1 MSDKQVAYQVIETL
15 KEIGVKHIFGVP
27 SGGWIDY
34 LEAIRNT
41 DGIDFILTTHEGGA
55 GFMADVCGRITGVPG
70 VCFGTYGPGA
80 TNLSTGV
87 GSALLDRSPMIAL
100 TDEVVPA
107 LRNRA
112 VQMNVDHQAIFRPIT
127 KKTTRLEADRVR
139 EILFDAAEVAMS
151 GRRGPVHVGLTW
163 GIGSEPTAEEEVTFK
178 QTEPPAS
185 AEGDTILEMKR
196 LFAQARK
203 PVLALGLRSTDSRVC
218 QQVSAIARKLSIPV
232 VLTPMAKGVI
242 PEDHPCY
249 AGVLFHALSDIV
261 GVTHQQA
268 DLIVAVGYDPVEFNY
283 EAWIPRG
290 APVVNV
296 DILPIDLDRE
306 AYTLGLDVV
315 GDIGSSLKALAETE
329 TSVKDWDLTALAQR
343 REEMFTRMSP
353 DTETFGPCAALDVL
367 REVLPAEGIMTCDVG
382 AHTHLI
388 GQKWPTPKP
397 GLQIMTNGWSSMG
410 FAIPA
415 AIAAKLCKPE
425 QAVCAVSGDGG
436 FLMTVGELAVAIRE
450 NLKIVFVVLTDNDLA
465 LIRIKQEKKNNPVF
479 GTPIRRAGTIG
490 GDNLFGV
497 PVRKAYSLEEFRE
510 TLEAAFAARG
520 ASIVEALVDSREYD
534 GLVLKEHRPR

>member
-1 MSDKQVAYQVIETL
+1 MSDKLVAYQVIETL

-127 KKTTRLEADRVR
+127 KKTTRLEAGRVR

-163 GIGSEPTAEEEVTFK
+163 GMSSESTADEDVSFK
-178 QTEPPAS
+178 HMEPPAPADGETI
-185 AEGDTILEMKR
+185 AEMQK
-196 LFAQARK
+196 LFAAARK
-203 PVLALGLRSTDSRVC
+203 PILALGLRSTKATVRE
-218 QQVSAIARKLSIPV
+218 QVSAFARKFSIPV
-232 VLTPMAKGVI
+232 VLTPMAKGVV

-249 AGVLFHALSDIV
+249 TGVLFHALSDIV

-268 DLIVAVGYDPVEFNY
+268 DLIVALGYDPVEFNY
-283 EAWIPRG
+283 EAWIPRE
-290 APVVNV
+290 APVVNI
-296 DILPIDLDRE
+296 DILPIDLDKN
-306 AYTLGLDVV
+306 AYTFGLDVV
-315 GDIGSSLKALAETE
+315 GDIASSFEALAETQ
-329 TSVKDWDLTALAQR
+329 TPAKDWDLTALARR
-343 REEMFTRMSP
+343 REEMFKRMSP
-353 DTETFGPCAALDVL
+353 DTETFGACAALDVL
-367 REVLPAEGIMTCDVG
+367 RGVITE
-382 AHTHLI
+382 
-388 GQKWPTPKP
+388 
-397 GLQIMTNGWSSMG
+397 
-410 FAIPA
+410 
-415 AIAAKLCKPE
+415 
-425 QAVCAVSGDGG
+425 SG
-436 FLMTVGELAVAIRE
+436 V
-450 NLKIVFVVLTDNDLA
+450 
-465 LIRIKQEKKNNPVF
+465 
-479 GTPIRRAGTIG
+479 
-490 GDNLFGV
+490 
-497 PVRKAYSLEEFRE
+497 
-510 TLEAAFAARG
+510 
-520 ASIVEALVDSREYD
+520 
-534 GLVLKEHRPR
+534 